1 MIVPVSAISSNTAGI
16 RAEASSSNRVP
27 FSLSL
32 LISDFNASG
41 LAIVIPIPMAA
52 EFGLFG
58 SIEVNLLAEPRVN
71 LSSDM
76 GSTIAF
82 GDRAL
87 VGKVFDLGTA
97 V

>member
-1 MIVPVSAISSNTAGI
+1 
-16 RAEASSSNRVP
+16 
-27 FSLSL
+27 
-32 LISDFNASG
+32 
-41 LAIVIPIPMAA
+41 MAA
-52 EFGLFG
+52 EFGFFG